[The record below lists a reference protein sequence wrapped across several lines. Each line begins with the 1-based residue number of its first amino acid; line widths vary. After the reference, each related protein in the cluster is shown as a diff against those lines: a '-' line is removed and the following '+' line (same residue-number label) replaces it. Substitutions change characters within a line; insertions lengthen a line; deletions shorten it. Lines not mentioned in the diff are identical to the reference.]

1 MGYKRIVDTDFWL
14 DDKVVDMFSP
24 EDKLFML
31 YLLTNPH
38 TTQLGI
44 YPLNKRV
51 MAFELGYSLETIGVL
66 IERFERKYQI
76 IRYSTET
83 SEVAVKN
90 YLRHSIIKGGKPVE
104 DLLKKEISKV
114 KDKSLLRY
122 VFKELSCHDNLND
135 TVKSIITESND
146 NENDNDNENEVSYT
160 DSYDESYNE
169 SSKRKR
175 FSPPTLEE
183 VTAYCEERK
192 NGVDPNRWYNFYA
205 SKGWMVGKNKMKDW
219 KASVRTW
226 ERSGGKVSK
235 EENDEFWEAVRRLAE
250 D

>member
-66 IERFERKYQI
+66 IERFESKYQI

-90 YLRHSIIKGGKPVE
+90 YLLCAAVNQFIQIPEVH
-104 DLLKKEISKV
+104 
-114 KDKSLLRY
+114 
-122 VFKELSCHDNLND
+122 FKHL
-135 TVKSIITESND
+135 
-146 NENDNDNENEVSYT
+146 T
-160 DSYDESYNE
+160 DI
-169 SSKRKR
+169 
-175 FSPPTLEE
+175 
-183 VTAYCEERK
+183 
-192 NGVDPNRWYNFYA
+192 NFGDA
-205 SKGWMVGKNKMKDW
+205 AN
-219 KASVRTW
+219 
-226 ERSGGKVSK
+226 
-235 EENDEFWEAVRRLAE
+235 
-250 D
+250 